1 MLKIAVSEIRV
12 NVVLATNSAGFSRG
26 VNNPVEKVPRR
37 AMRMNILLLITRI
50 LNILEGKDVAAFQL
64 IQIIL
69 QRGSVDFNSFSLD
82 HYVRLG
88 SL

>member
-1 MLKIAVSEIRV
+1 MLV
-12 NVVLATNSAGFSRG
+12 TNSAAFCRG

-37 AMRMNILLLITRI
+37 ARMNILLLITRI

-82 HYVRLG
+82 HYLRLG

>member
-1 MLKIAVSEIRV
+1 MLCLPVE
-12 NVVLATNSAGFSRG
+12 TNSAGFYWG
-26 VNNPVEKVPRR
+26 INNPVEKVPRR
-37 AMRMNILLLITRI
+37 VRMNILLLITRI
-50 LNILEGKDVAAFQL
+50 LNILEGKDVTAFQL

-69 QRGSVDFNSFSLD
+69 QRGSVDFNSFSQD

>member
-1 MLKIAVSEIRV
+1 
-12 NVVLATNSAGFSRG
+12 
-26 VNNPVEKVPRR
+26 
-37 AMRMNILLLITRI
+37 MRINILLLITRI